1 MSFFHGIDLCGSVQI
16 VLRSSEALQGLQ
28 IQHIKI
34 LKNEFV
40 IISVDRCNKD
50 IKVDLQELKANFEKI
65 AKQLQEETKSNPA
78 QAALFVALL
87 GIMQLLFGLV
97 ESLQQQLANKTLSNK
112 RVADENINGKRS
124 EKKKGVDS
132 SDKNRAD
139 NLSSKKKT
147 NQKELKIEHRERVIG
162 YKGKE
167 LSTEE
172 ADKLIGTTF
181 TGDDGKRYRYTR
193 RLNSSV
199 KQEIEIRLIQTQY
212 YKLEYIEVDDEGNE
226 KISTLRQT
234 ALSAKTDFLKKTS
247 VSVNM
252 MSHIIYLW
260 IRLKSPLNRVA
271 VSLAEYGIKL
281 SRQQLYKDVG
291 ITSFMLQ
298 PVYEHIKTY
307 IKEEKNLCI
316 DETYFQCREKLKS
329 KIEEPPP
336 GQSKSKAQKSLS
348 KSMRSYIY
356 GIAGECVCI
365 FNHDICRDY
374 DIPKKI
380 LLENGIDINTYV
392 ETDGFYRGGFNRDEN
407 DEILFQH
414 GWCWIHCKRNFC
426 VLMNYGTKVDDTP
439 IDSFIKCHWEKDIK
453 EGRWFCDEISNAFH
467 ILHQLTDKCKKDSSL
482 DIVELK
488 NKELRPIIEEICAE
502 AKRIYPDIKSTKN
515 KEAIRSCSEKF
526 YSAIVYIVNNEDR
539 LKSFLDS
546 PYGLMHSTRIEE
558 SFRELDILRNS
569 MMASDTIKGAEH
581 LALIYTLYKTAQL
594 NHIEFETYLRKVIS
608 AMTEHMHQI
617 VFEKDARGTI
627 TGYKSHCIPSEILD
641 ALMPWNM
648 DQAK

>member
-1 MSFFHGIDLCGSVQI
+1 M
-16 VLRSSEALQGLQ
+16 Q
-28 IQHIKI
+28 IQPVKI

-50 IKVDLQELKANFEKI
+50 FKVDLQELKANFEKI

-97 ESLQQQLANKTLSNK
+97 ESLQQQLANKTLSNR
-112 RVADENINGKRS
+112 RVTDENINGKRS
-124 EKKKGVDS
+124 EKKKGINS
-132 SDKNRAD
+132 SDKNRD
-139 NLSSKKKT
+139 GNLSTKKKA
-147 NQKELKIEHRERVIG
+147 NQKELKIEHCERVIG

-172 ADKLIGTTF
+172 ADKLIGTIF

-199 KQEIEIRLIQTQY
+199 KQEIDIRLIETQY
-212 YKLEYIEVDDEGNE
+212 YKLEYVEVDEEGNE
-226 KISTLRQT
+226 KNSSLKQT
-234 ALSAKTDFLKKTS
+234 AVSAKTDFLKKTA
-247 VSVNM
+247 VSVNLM
-252 MSHIIYLW
+252 AYIIYLW

-271 VSLAEYGIKL
+271 SSLAEYGIKL

-298 PVYEHIKTY
+298 PVYEHMKSY
-307 IKEEKNLCI
+307 LREEKNLCI
-316 DETYFQCREKLKS
+316 DETYFQCREKLKYRS
-329 KIEEPPP
+329 EDPPA
-336 GQSKSKAQKSLS
+336 GQSKRKAQKSLS

-356 GIAGECVCI
+356 GIAGERVCI
-365 FNHDICRDY
+365 FNHDIYRDY

-380 LLENGIDINTYV
+380 LLDNGIDITTYV
-392 ETDGFYRGGFNRDEN
+392 ETDGFYKRGFNRDEN
-407 DEILFQH
+407 NEILFQH

-426 VLMNYGTKVDDTP
+426 VLMNYATKTDDSP
-439 IDSFIKCHWEKDIK
+439 IEAFIKCHWEKDIE
-453 EGRWFCDEISNAFH
+453 EGRRFCDKISMAFH
-467 ILHQLTDKCKKDSSL
+467 ILHQLTDKCKKDSGL

-488 NKELRPIIEEICAE
+488 NKELRPIIEEICTE
-502 AKRIYPDIKSTKN
+502 ANRIYSDIKSGKD
-515 KEAIRSCSEKF
+515 EEPIRTCSDKF

-558 SFRELDILRNS
+558 SFRELDILRNG
-569 MMASDTIKGAEH
+569 MMASDTIQGAEH
-581 LALIYTLYKTAQL
+581 LAQIYTLYKTAQL

-617 VFEKDARGTI
+617 EFKKDARGTI
-627 TGYKSHCIPSEILD
+627 TGYKSHSIPVEILD